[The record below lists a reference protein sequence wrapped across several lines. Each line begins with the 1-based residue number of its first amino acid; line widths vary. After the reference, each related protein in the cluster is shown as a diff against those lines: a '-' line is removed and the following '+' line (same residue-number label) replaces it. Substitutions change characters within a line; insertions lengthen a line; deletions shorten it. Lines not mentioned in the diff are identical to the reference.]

1 VALGTCTFLFNVST
15 IIMQDYQN
23 PPNKDLF
30 SSQQTL
36 PNSTTVLVLGIL
48 SIVVCFIC
56 GIIALIMSSGDKRL
70 YEQNPGLYTTSSY
83 DMLKAGRICA
93 IVSLCLWGIGIVI
106 YVGIIAFAI
115 GIGGWH

>member
-1 VALGTCTFLFNVST
+1 
-15 IIMQDYQN
+15 MEEYQN
-23 PPNKDLF
+23 QPNRDLF
-30 SSQQTL
+30 SNRQQTL

-70 YEQNPGLYTTSSY
+70 YEQNPGLYTVSSY

-106 YVGIIAFAI
+106 YVAIIAFAI
-115 GIGGWH
+115 GIGHWNF